1 VNRST
6 IPAGIVSEEDFMR
19 LPLRAR
25 LLRGL
30 TAVGLIA
37 TLLVPAAVP
46 VAAQEET
53 VLRVGTGQDLD
64 SMNPWQTA
72 LVVGFEVFTLNYDLL
87 VNFGPDLEPVP
98 GFAESWEQSEDGLT
112 WTFKMRDGMLWS
124 DGTPATAEDAAW
136 TLQFALDG
144 TNSEAGVVGLGYIDY
159 YLTDAG
165 VTAVEATDPTT
176 LVVTTDRPND
186 QILKT
191 YIPILPKHV
200 WESQTLESVNTFTNP
215 VPIVGSGPY
224 QAVEWQTGQ
233 FIRFQKNPNYW
244 KEFDGPEQVVIQIF
258 ESGDTA
264 SQALQNGEL
273 DYYTGLNAQQFDAI
287 TGTENITTVSGT
299 ANGFTELGF
308 NTYGTDIE
316 GGGASTTALRDP
328 AFRDALG
335 YAIDKDLLVTRVL
348 GGYGDVGTTQLP
360 PFQVKWHA
368 DPTTAR
374 TFDLELAKQKLLD
387 AGYQLDADGKR
398 LDAEGNP
405 INLRLYMPD
414 SDETYPVAGEFIA
427 DWFGDLGINVT
438 PQIFDSATL
447 TNLMLPPE
455 AGDPAN
461 KADYDMFIWGWAGDV
476 DPNSLLKIFKCDQIG
491 SSSDSNYCN
500 PRYDELFEQ
509 QNTATSEADRLA
521 AITEMQQIMYDEAP
535 YHILYYDS
543 SLDAYRTDHFEGW
556 ANQPTANGV
565 PLFGYGSLGYTL
577 LHPAGAAAP
586 SASAGASGE
595 PAAPGESAAPTPSGD
610 GSAAGGS
617 SDMTPIIIGAVA
629 VAAIAAVG
637 LVLYRRRSAAA
648 EEE

>member
-1 VNRST
+1 
-6 IPAGIVSEEDFMR
+6 MR

-30 TAVGLIA
+30 AAVGLIGA
-37 TLLVPAAVP
+37 LLIPAAAP
-46 VAAQEET
+46 VTAQEDN
-53 VLRVGTGQDLD
+53 VLRVGTSQDLD

-112 WTFKMRDGMLWS
+112 WTFKMRDGMQWS
-124 DGTPATAEDAAW
+124 DGTPATAEDARW

-144 TNSEAGVVGLGYIDY
+144 INSEQGFVGLGYIDY

-165 VTAVEATDPTT
+165 VVSVEAPDANT

-215 VPIVGSGPY
+215 VPVVGSGPY

-273 DYYTGLNAQQFDAI
+273 DYYSGLNAQQFDAV
-287 TGTENITTVSGT
+287 TGAADITTVAGT

-308 NTYGTDIE
+308 NTYASDIE
-316 GGGASTTALRDP
+316 GGGASTKALRDP

-335 YAIDKDLLVTRVL
+335 YAIDKDLLVERVL
-348 GGYGDVGTTQLP
+348 GGYGEAGNTQVP

-368 DPTTAR
+368 DPTAPR
-374 TFDLELAKQKLLD
+374 TFDIEAAKQKLDAAGYALD
-387 AGYQLDADGKR
+387 ASGSR
-398 LDAEGNP
+398 LDKEGKP

-414 SDETYPVAGEFIA
+414 SDETYPVAGEFIV
-427 DWFGDLGINVT
+427 DWFADLGIKVT

-491 SSSDSNYCN
+491 SSSDSMYCN
-500 PRYDELFEQ
+500 PDYDALFEQ
-509 QNTATSEADRLA
+509 QNTATSEQQRAGY
-521 AITEMQQIMYDEAP
+521 INEMQQIMYDEAP
-535 YHILYYDS
+535 YHVLYYDS
-543 SLDAYRTDHFEGW
+543 TLVGYRDDHFQGW

-577 LHPAGAAAP
+577 LHPASAVEP

-595 PAAPGESAAPTPSGD
+595 PAPGESAAASPAPSGD

-617 SDMTPIIIGAVA
+617 SDMTPILIGAVA
-629 VAAIAAVG
+629 VVAVAAVG
-637 LVLYRRRSAAA
+637 LVLFRRRNAAA